1 MKLLLE
7 QTIVGISTAVSRSA
21 ISIIRLS
28 GDDAIDIVNKVFS
41 EKDLKKVKSHT
52 IHYGHIIDYKTKE
65 IIDEVLVS
73 VFIAPRTYTKEDIV
87 EINCHGGGLV
97 TQMIFDQMILLG
109 ARPADNGEF
118 TKRAYLNGRIDL
130 TKAEAVMD
138 VIDAES
144 KSALLVAN
152 QGINGKTKQ
161 MIDSLREKLLN
172 IIMRIYVNIDY
183 PEYDD
188 VLELSNSEIKPVV
201 VDVLKEINKLLEDSK
216 DAVNIKNGIN
226 TVIIGKPNVGKSSI
240 LNALLNEEKAIVT
253 PIPGTTR
260 DTIEA
265 KLNIGQ
271 YILNLIDT
279 AGIHETSDFVEK
291 IGVEKSVEKIDKADL
306 VLMVFDGSKK
316 LSNEDMELMDKIKDK
331 KHIYIVNK
339 QDLKQEIE
347 IEKIENPV
355 LISTLDNTILKLEKE
370 IEKVIFNEKIEF
382 NKNIYIANSR
392 QIEKLKDAKA
402 SLEQALIDIEAKQFI
417 DLIQISINEAWNSL
431 SEILG
436 EVKDTEII
444 DNLFKNFCLGK

>member
-7 QTIVGISTAVSRSA
+7 QTIVGISTAISRAA
-21 ISIIRLS
+21 ISIVRLS
-28 GDDAIDIVNKVFS
+28 GEDAINIVNSVFL
-41 EKDLKKVKSHT
+41 EKDLTKAKSHT

-73 VFIAPRTYTKEDIV
+73 IFRAPKTYTKEDVV

-97 TQMIFDQMILLG
+97 TQLILDQMILLG
-109 ARPADNGEF
+109 ARLATEGEF

-144 KSALLVAN
+144 KSALSVAN
-152 QGINGKTKQ
+152 QGLNGKTKQ
-161 MIDSLREKLLN
+161 KIEDLRQKLLN
-172 IIMRIYVNIDY
+172 VIMRIYVNIDY

-188 VLELSNSEIKPVV
+188 VKELTNNEVKPIVL
-201 VDVLKEINKLLEDSK
+201 DVLEEIEKLLLDSK

-240 LNALLNEEKAIVT
+240 LNALLNEDKAIVT

-279 AGIHETSDFVEK
+279 AGIHNTEDFVEQ
-291 IGVEKSVEKIDKADL
+291 IGVQKSVEKIEKADL
-306 VLMVFDGSKK
+306 VLMVFDGSRSFSK
-316 LSNEDMELMDKIKDK
+316 EDLDLMNKIQDK

-339 QDLKQEIE
+339 QDLKQEIDLT
-347 IEKIENPV
+347 KIDNPV
-355 LISTLDNTILKLEKE
+355 LISTMDQSINRLEQE

-382 NKNIYIANSR
+382 NKNIYITNSR
-392 QIEKLKDAKA
+392 QIEKLSDAKQD
-402 SLEQALIDIEAKQFI
+402 LEKALIDINDEQFI
-417 DLIQISINEAWNSL
+417 DLIQISINEAWEAL

>member
-7 QTIVGISTAVSRSA
+7 QTIVGISTAISRAA
-21 ISIIRLS
+21 ISIVRLS
-28 GDDAIDIVNKVFS
+28 GEDAINIVNSVFL
-41 EKDLKKVKSHT
+41 EKDLTKAKSHT

-73 VFIAPRTYTKEDIV
+73 IFRAPKTYTKEDVV

-97 TQMIFDQMILLG
+97 TQLILDQMILLG
-109 ARPADNGEF
+109 ARLATEGEF

-144 KSALLVAN
+144 KSALSVAN
-152 QGINGKTKQ
+152 QGLNGKTKQ
-161 MIDSLREKLLN
+161 KIEDLRQKLLN
-172 IIMRIYVNIDY
+172 VIMRIYVNIDY

-188 VLELSNSEIKPVV
+188 VKELTNNEVKPIVL
-201 VDVLKEINKLLEDSK
+201 DVLEEIEKLLLDSK

-240 LNALLNEEKAIVT
+240 LNALLNEDKAIVT

-279 AGIHETSDFVEK
+279 AGIHNTEDFVEQ
-291 IGVEKSVEKIDKADL
+291 IGVQKSVEKIEKADL
-306 VLMVFDGSKK
+306 VLMVFDGSRS
-316 LSNEDMELMDKIKDK
+316 LSKEDLDLMNKIQDK

-339 QDLKQEIE
+339 QDLKQEIDLT
-347 IEKIENPV
+347 KIDNPV
-355 LISTLDNTILKLEKE
+355 LISTMDQSINRLEHE

-382 NKNIYIANSR
+382 NKNIYITNSR
-392 QIEKLKDAKA
+392 QIEKLSDAKQA
-402 SLEQALIDIEAKQFI
+402 LEKALIDINDEQFI
-417 DLIQISINEAWNSL
+417 DLIQISINEAWEAL